1 MTTAALIQ
9 RVRDLLAYDL
19 DFFQGDASSV
29 TDAMIATA
37 LNEAV
42 ATVADELLVYGDS
55 SLTSGI
61 GVKQY
66 DLASSAWSNPIIT
79 PDYVIVDGK
88 KLVAERWDRPGL
100 WPWELF
106 DQRYEWRTASNGT
119 PVAATV
125 IGRKLTFNCPFAAA
139 VSVVVVGNILPAKL
153 DAATPNAELECDPRV
168 HPDIATLAA
177 VRSALPTVVE
187 GQQRQR
193 LSDMSGVA
201 LDHIKE
207 VGRLAKIDK
216 VEMPFYPYRSLV
228 EI

>member
-1 MTTAALIQ
+1 
-9 RVRDLLAYDL
+9 L
-19 DFFQGDASSV
+19 DFFQGDASAV
-29 TDAMIATA
+29 TDAMIVTA

-55 SLTSGI
+55 TLTSSI

-66 DLASSAWSNPIIT
+66 DLASTSWSVPILSL
-79 PDYVIVDGK
+79 DYVIVDGK
-88 KLVAERWDRPGL
+88 KLYAQLWDKPAL
-100 WPWELF
+100 WPWQLF
-106 DQRYEWRTASNGT
+106 DQSFDWRTASNGV

-125 IGRKLTFNCPFAAA
+125 IGRKLTFNCPFASA
-139 VSVVVVGNILPAKL
+139 VSVVGVGNVLPAKL
-153 DAATPNAELECDPRV
+153 DAATPSAELDCDPVV

-201 LDHIKE
+201 IDHIKE
-207 VGRLAKIDK
+207 VGRTAKSRQI
-216 VEMPFYPYRSLV
+216 EMPIYPYRNWV
-228 EI
+228 EL